1 MLADP
6 GQPAPPGAQGATVD
20 DHTILP
26 PDPGQPGGAGGAGS
40 LRSGADTGIAP
51 VLDLWALRCDERGIS
66 SLQCHGPEATY
77 LVTAVETALRRGSR
91 TPHLGRASRSWG
103 ARVPAPG
110 DAVAILSCLREVLV
124 SHGVG
129 SVGPGDPNQVHL
141 VLDQIMLQAV
151 DASSGNLQVAAR
163 TDPLTGCANRRALT
177 EDLRRA
183 VASALQDGLD
193 LGVVAID
200 LDGLKQVNDT
210 EGHAAGDAAL
220 LHLVSA
226 VRHSLRESDGFYRIG
241 GDEFVVLA
249 PFTDAAGLSELMH
262 RIEGAGAPPFSWG
275 IASIAS
281 FGFVAGDDPHQ
292 LLQTADADLYE
303 RRRIRR
309 NRRLLD
315 KRRRRAAATAAGV
328 AVALAAFLVASS
340 ELSPTTSPKVDVA
353 IGAAP
358 SHTNGAGA
366 GADNP
371 TGTLPTGTL
380 PTGANGTGGSDRILD
395 IPTNATP
402 GTTQT
407 LAAIPAGAAG
417 SNRSGTGGTAGA
429 GVRGAVEDS
438 VVTGEF
444 QHSSTTL
451 SGPPPA
457 PPAHAPSAPPTSG
470 NAPGTGS
477 ATPVGR
483 WQHGPKS
490 QSSPPLSPAAAPGAP
505 PASGN
510 RPDGPGMLSRIKANT
525 AKPASTTPGSIPP
538 AGSNLA
544 GDPGPGSGR
553 FRPAT
558 GGPGAAPRA
567 PGESA
572 PPGRSPGRWW
582 FGRG

>member
-1 MLADP
+1 M
-6 GQPAPPGAQGATVD
+6 
-20 DHTILP
+20 
-26 PDPGQPGGAGGAGS
+26 
-40 LRSGADTGIAP
+40 
-51 VLDLWALRCDERGIS
+51 LDLWAQRCDERGIS

-77 LVTAVETALRRGSR
+77 LVTAVETALRRGAR
-91 TPHLGRASRSWG
+91 TPHVGRASRSWG

-151 DASSGNLQVAAR
+151 DASSGNLQAAAR
-163 TDPLTGCANRRALT
+163 TDPLTGCANRRALA

-200 LDGLKQVNDT
+200 LDGLKKVNDT

-226 VRHSLRESDGFYRIG
+226 VRNSLRESDGFYRIG

-303 RRRIRR
+303 RRRNRR

-328 AVALAAFLVASS
+328 AVALAASLVASS
-340 ELSPTTSPKVDVA
+340 ELSPATSPKVGVA
-353 IGAAP
+353 IGPAP
-358 SHTNGAGA
+358 SQTNRTEAGAANSTGTVATGTNGTAG
-366 GADNP
+366 
-371 TGTLPTGTL
+371 
-380 PTGANGTGGSDRILD
+380 RIGVLLV
-395 IPTNATP
+395 PTNATP
-402 GTTQT
+402 GTTRA
-407 LAAIPAGAAG
+407 LAATPAGTAG
-417 SNRSGTGGTAGA
+417 SNRLSTSGTAGA
-429 GVRGAVEDS
+429 GIQGAVEVSD
-438 VVTGEF
+438 VTGPL
-444 QHSSTTL
+444 QHSSATI
-451 SGPPPA
+451 SGLPTA
-457 PPAHAPSAPPTSG
+457 PSEHTPSAPPTSG
-470 NAPGTGS
+470 NAPGIGA
-477 ATPVGR
+477 ATTVGR
-483 WQHGPKS
+483 WKHGAQR
-490 QSSPPLSPAAAPGAP
+490 QSSPPLSQAAGPAALPTGGRIATR
-505 PASGN
+505 ASGN
-510 RPDGPGMLSRIKANT
+510 RPVRPGDLSRIRANL
-525 AKPASTTPGSIPP
+525 AQPASTTPGSIPRP
-538 AGSNLA
+538 GTDLFGDAGS
-544 GDPGPGSGR
+544 GSGR
-553 FRPAT
+553 ATPAIA
-558 GGPGAAPRA
+558 GPGAAPPA